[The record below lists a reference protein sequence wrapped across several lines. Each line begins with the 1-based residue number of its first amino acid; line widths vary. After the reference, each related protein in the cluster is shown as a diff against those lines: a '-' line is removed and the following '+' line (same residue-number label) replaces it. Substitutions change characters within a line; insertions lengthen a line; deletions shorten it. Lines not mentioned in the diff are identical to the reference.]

1 MSLELLN
8 NPFFVSIQDK
18 GRFSYSHLGVSNSG
32 VMDEYAYFIANK
44 LLKNPLDTNVLEIGC
59 SNVVLKVNKNT
70 IIAITGAQCEF
81 FINDELK
88 PIWQNYNLKKG
99 DILKIGKIIS
109 GNWIYLAVKDG
120 FNLTKEL
127 GSFSTTI
134 KENIGGLNGNRL
146 KFGDILPFNKSKKLN
161 KTFLKKDLIPKY
173 EDELI
178 LRVVL
183 SCQYKDFS
191 KEQLEK
197 FFSNTYTVSKD
208 FNRMACKLQGE
219 PINCNTNGIIS
230 EGISFGSIQ
239 IPKDGKPIVLL
250 KERQTIGGY
259 PKIGS
264 VIAVDCFKLAQSK
277 IGTKIKFQEILYEEA
292 LEKIRIYYSSF
303 YKFSI

>member
-1 MSLELLN
+1 M
-8 NPFFVSIQDK
+8 
-18 GRFSYSHLGVSNSG
+18 
-32 VMDEYAYFIANK
+32 NK

-59 SNVVLKVNKNT
+59 SNVILKVNKNT
-70 IIAITGAQCEF
+70 TISITGAKCEF

-88 PIWQNYNLKKG
+88 PIWQNYSLKKG

-134 KENIGGLNGNRL
+134 KENIGGLDGNRL
-146 KFGDILPFNKSKKLN
+146 KIGDVLSFNKSKKLN
-161 KTFLKKDLIPKY
+161 KTFLKKELIPKY

-183 SCQYKDFS
+183 SSQHKDFS
-191 KEQLEK
+191 KKELEK
-197 FFSNTYTVSKD
+197 FFLNSYMVTND
-208 FNRMACKLQGE
+208 FNRMAYKLQGD
-219 PINCNTNGIIS
+219 PIRCNIDGIVS

-239 IPKDGKPIVLL
+239 IPKDGKPIILL

-259 PKIGS
+259 PKLGF
-264 VIAVDCFKLAQSK
+264 VLAVDCFKLAQARTN
-277 IGTKIKFQEILYEEA
+277 TKIKFQEISYEEA
-292 LEKIRIYYSSF
+292 LEKTKEFYASF
-303 YKFSI
+303 V

>member
-8 NPFFVSIQDK
+8 NPFFVTVQDR

-44 LLKNPLDTNVLEIGC
+44 LLKNHLDTNVLEIGC

-70 IIAITGAQCEF
+70 TIAITGAQCEF
-81 FINDELK
+81 FINDKLK

-99 DILKIGKIIS
+99 DIVKIGKILS
-109 GNWIYLAVKDG
+109 GNWIYLAVKNG
-120 FNLTKEL
+120 FSLTKEL

-134 KENIGGLNGNRL
+134 KENIGGLDGNRL
-146 KFGDILPFNKSKKLN
+146 KIGDVLPFNKSKKLN
-161 KTFLKKDLIPKY
+161 KTFLKKELIPKY

-183 SCQYKDFS
+183 SSQYKDFP
-191 KEQLEK
+191 KEQLGK
-197 FFSNTYTVSKD
+197 FFSNIYTVSKD
-208 FNRMACKLQGE
+208 FNRMACKLHGE
-219 PINCNTNGIIS
+219 PINCNIDGIIS

-264 VIAVDCFKLAQSK
+264 VLAVDCFKLAQARTN
-277 IGTKIKFQEILYEEA
+277 TKIKFQEISYNEA
-292 LEKIRIYYSSF
+292 LEKTRNF
-303 YKFSI
+303 YLCFS

>member
-1 MSLELLN
+1 MSLERLN
-8 NPFFVSIQDK
+8 NPFFVTIQDR
-18 GRFSYSHLGVSNSG
+18 GRFFYSHLGVSNSG

-59 SNVVLKVNKNT
+59 SNVVFKVNKNT
-70 IIAITGAQCEF
+70 TISITGAQCEF

-88 PIWQNYNLKKG
+88 SSWQSYSVKKS
-99 DILKIGKIIS
+99 DIIKISKIIS

-134 KENIGGLNGNRL
+134 KENIGGLDGNRL
-146 KFGDILPFNKSKKLN
+146 KIGDILPFNKSKKLN
-161 KTFLKKDLIPKY
+161 KTFLKKELIPKY

-197 FFSNTYTVSKD
+197 FFSNSYIVSKD

-219 PINCNTNGIIS
+219 PINCNINGIIS

-239 IPKDGKPIVLL
+239 IPKDGKPIILL

-264 VIAVDCFKLAQSK
+264 VLAVDCFKLAQARVD
-277 IGTKIKFQEILYEEA
+277 TKIKFQEISQEEA
-292 LEKIRIYYSSF
+292 LEKTRIFYSSTI
-303 YKFSI
+303 S